1 MTPTAL
7 ESQTPPTP
15 ETTRRD
21 FRQEVTDNIIAM
33 LEKGV
38 APWQKPWDPS
48 KASLE
53 LPHNPTT
60 EKPYR
65 GGNAIHLLAMGLK
78 RRYED
83 PRWMTYRQAQE
94 NGWQVRK
101 GEKGTQIEFW
111 QFPDREARGGKGKD
125 GNSPDAGGD
134 DERKG
139 LIHRIYTVF
148 NGTQIDGIPKYQ
160 PKAHPEWEVIQTGEA
175 IMKNS
180 GALIRHDQQDRAF
193 YSRLTDTIHLP
204 TKTAFPSP
212 AECYGTALHE
222 LGHWTGHPDRL
233 NRLSQPGSYVFG
245 SPEYAK
251 EELRAELT
259 SVFLSAERGI
269 PHNTEQHASY
279 LNSWIQVLRNDKNE
293 IFRAAKDAHQAA
305 DLLLDLERGLTVEQ
319 ALRQNASP
327 QRTPGDNRAA
337 AAMAG
342 GREKADEQ
350 APPDRAN
357 PQGIAARSVP
367 AAGQQQGRPV
377 RAGDGVGEEGAR
389 RETSEFVAQYE
400 KGSGTVDITE
410 KPTATEHRSVTPA
423 AGKTGPDRLGDA
435 RIQQERI
442 LDNDIGKNGTGTLD
456 QAKALIEEKLGK
468 GAQLQPVQTESGI
481 YRGTVIGATDGHV
494 IQQLTPSVA
503 VAHPKDA
510 FASVPSI
517 GQSVQIQYANNHAML
532 KALEPKARG
541 KELGR

>member
-7 ESQTPPTP
+7 ESPHTPTVETP
-15 ETTRRD
+15 KRD

-48 KASLE
+48 KGSLE

-78 RRYED
+78 RGYED

-111 QFPDREARGGKGKD
+111 QFPDRQERGGKAKE
-125 GNSPDAGGD
+125 SEAGSD
-134 DERKG
+134 DERRG

-148 NGTQIDGIPKYQ
+148 NGAQIDGIAKYAPKV
-160 PKAHPEWEVIQTGEA
+160 HPEWEVVQTGEA
-175 IMKNS
+175 ILKNS
-180 GALIRHDQQDRAF
+180 GAQIHHDQQDRAF
-193 YSRLTDTIHLP
+193 YSRLSDTIHLP

-212 AECYGTALHE
+212 AEYYGTALHE

-233 NRLSQPGSYVFG
+233 NRLSQPGSYAFG
-245 SPEYAK
+245 SQEYAK

-259 SVFLSAERGI
+259 SVFLAAERGI
-269 PHNTEQHASY
+269 PHNAEQHASY
-279 LNSWIQVLRNDKNE
+279 LNSWVQALKNDKNE

-305 DLLLDLERGLTVEQ
+305 DLLLDLERGLTVEE
-319 ALRQNASP
+319 ALKAN
-327 QRTPGDNRAA
+327 RTAPA
-337 AAMAG
+337 
-342 GREKADEQ
+342 RETAE
-350 APPDRAN
+350 PESTPERTN
-357 PQGIAARSVP
+357 PQGIAARAVP
-367 AAGQQQGRPV
+367 RGNRGARAGQDAP
-377 RAGDGVGEEGAR
+377 GEDGAR

-423 AGKTGPDRLGDA
+423 TSTKGPDRLGDA
-435 RIQQERI
+435 RIEQERI
-442 LDNDIGKNGTGTLD
+442 LDNDIGSDKNGAPAQEKGSLD

-468 GAQLQPVQTESGI
+468 GAQLQALQTESGI
-481 YRGTVIGATDGHV
+481 YRGNVIGTTDGHV
-494 IQQLTPSVA
+494 IQQLTPNLA
-503 VAHPKDA
+503 VAHPKDLL
-510 FASVPSI
+510 PSMPNV
-517 GQSVQIQYANNHAML
+517 GQPFQIQYNNNQAML